1 MGRKRTAYPQPQKT
15 DKPRSIPPWAII
27 LALMTVIVL
36 AAVWYFRSSPR
47 PERVTPSEVAAAAVS
62 ASAPNAPER
71 LKVKV
76 LSTRP
81 HDPEAFTQG
90 LVLVF
95 GIGIPLA
102 VLVSPFGV
110 ADV

>member
-47 PERVTPSEVAAAAVS
+47 PERITPSEAAAAAVS
-62 ASAPNAPER
+62 ASAPNAPEQ

-81 HDPEAFTQG
+81 HAPDAFTQG
-90 LVLVF
+90 LE
-95 GIGIPLA
+95 LA
-102 VLVSPFGV
+102 GNTLFES
-110 ADV
+110 